1 VRWLVAIVL
10 TLALHSTGKSLCSV
24 SEFYSIAWGVHD
36 PAERHKQMSEWLIRN
51 QTLCKSSDF
60 LLILNNL
67 SEWAGAAD
75 SHSLRALVFNV
86 YKNAIERE
94 KK

>member
-1 VRWLVAIVL
+1 MRWLVAIVL

-24 SEFYSIAWGVHD
+24 SEFYAIGWGIHD
-36 PAERHKQMSEWLIRN
+36 PAERHKQMSEWLTRN

-60 LLILNNL
+60 LIVWNNL

-75 SHSLRALVFNV
+75 SHNLRALVFNG